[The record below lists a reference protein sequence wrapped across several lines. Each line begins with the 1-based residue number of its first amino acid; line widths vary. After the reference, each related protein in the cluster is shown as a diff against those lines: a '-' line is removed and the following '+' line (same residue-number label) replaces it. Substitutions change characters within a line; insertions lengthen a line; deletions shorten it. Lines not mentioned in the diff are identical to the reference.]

1 MSPDPLRASLV
12 RYTLCNLNR
21 IGAYLRPCLTALSLF
36 TLLVSPWSNRTFNTE
51 ERLHHVN
58 SEYYKPSLKSRIR
71 GTAVSSV
78 IMLRV
83 GQSTSRGWRCGNDN
97 RCFYFQMYQHRLW
110 GQPSLFFNRHR
121 ELLYPDV
128 KRTGRED
135 DHAPSPT
142 AKVKYKW
149 GWNST
154 ALTPSWRAQRQLFI
168 RLRNKWI

>member
-78 IMLRV
+78 IMQRV
-83 GQSTSRGWRCGNDN
+83 GRVVVGVAATIDASIFKCINTDSGANPASSSIGI
-97 RCFYFQMYQHRLW
+97 
-110 GQPSLFFNRHR
+110 GSSL
-121 ELLYPDV
+121 L
-128 KRTGRED
+128 GRKED
-135 DHAPSPT
+135 GA
-142 AKVKYKW
+142 
-149 GWNST
+149 
-154 ALTPSWRAQRQLFI
+154 
-168 RLRNKWI
+168 